1 MIYKYELNYTLNDK
15 CYSQLIPPSTTITLR
30 RAFAASTL
38 AATVAPARTASSIP
52 PLPPHSR
59 LIREKREREREREKG
74 FVSGKKKGDSMDE
87 TKRKKKYQPFTK
99 IFCCHLII

>member
-1 MIYKYELNYTLNDK
+1 
-15 CYSQLIPPSTTITLR
+15 
-30 RAFAASTL
+30 
-38 AATVAPARTASSIP
+38 
-52 PLPPHSR
+52 LPPNSR
-59 LIREKREREREREKG
+59 LIREKRERERKREKG

>member
-52 PLPPHSR
+52 PLPPNSR

-74 FVSGKKKGDSMDE
+74 FVSGKKKE
-87 TKRKKKYQPFTK
+87 IRWTKRNEKKNTNPLLKSFVA
-99 IFCCHLII
+99 I